1 MYRIIDEPQPS
12 ALEQYVVSPLW
23 PLFAFM
29 FAGSWLAFP
38 WFIFNSV
45 AMGSSHIK
53 KIIKLVV
60 MAVFGSLLISLG
72 LIHLFK
78 MQILNQDNIRYAVLI
93 LVVWKLGFGY
103 LLYIIQ
109 SRTHQIFEEFG
120 GQSKNGI
127 IIVIAGAF
135 FGRKL
140 VLKLFTGSLWLL
152 FVR

>member
-1 MYRIIDEPQPS
+1 MYRIVDEPQPS
-12 ALEQYVVSPLW
+12 ALEQYVVSPIW
-23 PLFAFM
+23 PLFALM
-29 FAGSWLAFP
+29 FAGSWLAFS

-45 AMGSSHIK
+45 AMGSSYIK
-53 KIIKLVV
+53 KTIRLVV

-72 LIHLFK
+72 LIHLVQ
-78 MQILNQDNIRYAVLI
+78 MNILNMDNIRYAVLI
-93 LVVWKLGFGY
+93 LLVWKLGFGY

-127 IIVIAGAF
+127 LVVIAGAF

-140 VLKLFTGSLWLL
+140 VLKLFASNLWFLI
-152 FVR
+152 VS

>member
-1 MYRIIDEPQPS
+1 MYRIVDEPQQS
-12 ALEQYVVSPLW
+12 SLEQYVVSPIW

-53 KIIKLVV
+53 KNIKLVV
-60 MAVFGSLLISLG
+60 IAAFGSLLISLG
-72 LIHLFK
+72 LIHLLQMK
-78 MQILNQDNIRYAVLI
+78 ILNQDNIRYAVLI
-93 LVVWKLGFGY
+93 LLVWKLGFGY
-103 LLYIIQ
+103 LLYLIQ

-127 IIVIAGAF
+127 IVVLAGAF

-140 VLKLFTGSLWLL
+140 VLNLFASSLWTL
-152 FVR
+152 FVS